1 MHKLGIHGKSFI
13 PMVMGFGCNVPA
25 EMATRTI
32 ESRSS
37 RLITILINPFMSC
50 SARLPTYVLMVGTFF
65 SAYAA
70 LVFLSLYLLGI
81 VVAVFTAKM
90 LRRFVWKKDETP
102 FVMELPPYRVPTL
115 KATVSHTW
123 FKGQQFLRKMGGVIL
138 IAGIIVWAL
147 NYFPRPAEGSSEPR
161 PDTYLETIG
170 KTISPVME
178 PIGFHWRATV
188 AVIAGIPAKEV
199 VVSTLGVLYANN
211 EEASDSDLRAQLS
224 GGDNPDFT
232 PASALSFMVFVLLF
246 CPCIATLLAIRRETG
261 SAKFMVFTIVY
272 NTLMAWLCA
281 FAVYHIALIFL

>member
-1 MHKLGIHGKSFI
+1 
-13 PMVMGFGCNVPA
+13 
-25 EMATRTI
+25 
-32 ESRSS
+32 
-37 RLITILINPFMSC
+37 
-50 SARLPTYVLMVGTFF
+50 MVGTFF